1 MNRYRYALLIAVGAV
16 LIPAAQAQFG
26 GVVYDPT
33 QAANA
38 ARQLQQ
44 GVQMYNTA
52 VQSQQQLIAQYN
64 QMKQMASSPSSY
76 YTQYSNSG
84 NQQWTP
90 VSASANTYGNT
101 TQWMNALRTGS
112 GAASANQA
120 ASVQGING
128 RVPLTGLSQQGQQA
142 AAATGATI
150 DLGDS
155 ANATTLQTVG
165 TIRANSAARET
176 DIQKLETAS
185 HSVNPADQTQQA
197 VLQRLNQAALI
208 QLRTQQETNEMLQ
221 AQAMQQ
227 LVQQKS
233 NQDAMKQA
241 MQGAQA
247 YQQTYQQSVYTGPLK
262 TTGYTSH

>member
-1 MNRYRYALLIAVGAV
+1 MNRYAMFLAAAAVF
-16 LIPAAQAQFG
+16 IPAAQAQFG

-33 QAANA
+33 QAGNA
-38 ARQLQQ
+38 ARQIQQ
-44 GVQMYNTA
+44 GLQSNNIATM
-52 VQSQQQLIAQYN
+52 SQQQLIAQYN

-90 VSASANTYGNT
+90 VNSSANTYGNT
-101 TQWMNALRTGS
+101 AQWMQALQNGSNA
-112 GAASANQA
+112 ANANQA
-120 ASVQGING
+120 AGVQRTGAIS
-128 RVPLTGLSQQGQQA
+128 TAGLSTQGQQA
-142 AAATGATI
+142 VAATGATI

-155 ANATTLQTVG
+155 ANATTLQTIG
-165 TIRANSAARET
+165 TVRANSVARET

-185 HSVNPADQTQQA
+185 HSTNPADQTNQA

-208 QLRTQQETNEMLQ
+208 QLRSQQETNEMMQ
-221 AQAMQQ
+221 AAAMQQ
-227 LVQQKS
+227 LVQNKS

-247 YQQTYQQSVYTGPLK
+247 YQQTYQQSTYSGPLK